1 MKSPIEKKLTK
12 ARTSLLMGA
21 PFFGSL
27 ALKLKLVLDPTTPT
41 AWTDGIYLGYNPEYV
56 KHLPMSQL
64 TGLIAHEVMHLAL
77 CHHTRQGK
85 RNHDKW
91 NRAGDHA
98 INHLLQGAGFDLPL
112 NVLLEP
118 RFTGMSAEA
127 IYDQLLDTPQGE
139 GSPGPGEVRPFP
151 GNPSPAQKKL
161 EEQRWKVAVFQAN
174 QLAKT
179 LGRSHGP
186 GFERQLKQQVLAR
199 VDWRVILQEFVSQ
212 ATRSDYTWMHPNPRY
227 ITQGIYLPG
236 LYAQTMG
243 TLVVA
248 LDTSGSVSDNQLVG
262 FTAEISAILETYDTT
277 LEVIYADTKVRG
289 QETFTKAD
297 LPLTLSP
304 KGGGGTDFRPVFDL
318 VEKQGMTPCCLVY
331 LTDLCCDRF
340 PDRSPGYPVLW
351 VNTERFRWKDPPFG
365 RVIDMEGSR

>member
-1 MKSPIEKKLTK
+1 MKSPIERKLTK
-12 ARTSLLMGA
+12 ARTNLLMEA

-27 ALKLKLVLDPTTPT
+27 ALKLKLLPDPATPT
-41 AWTDGIYLGYNPEYV
+41 AWTDGISLGYNPEYI

-85 RNHDKW
+85 RNPDKW
-91 NRAGDHA
+91 NRAADHA
-98 INHLLQGAGFDLPL
+98 INHLLQSAGFDLPL

-127 IYDQLLDTPQGE
+127 IYDQLLDTGE

-227 ITQGIYLPG
+227 ISQGIYLPG

-243 TLVVA
+243 SLVVA
-248 LDTSGSVSDNQLVG
+248 LDTSGSVSQDQLTQ
-262 FTAEISAILETYDTT
+262 FAAEISAILETYDTT

-289 QETFTKAD
+289 RETFTRAD
-297 LPLTLSP
+297 LPLTLNP
-304 KGGGGTDFRPVFDL
+304 RGGGGTDFRPVFDL
-318 VEKQGMTPCCLVY
+318 VEKQGMAPCCLVY

-351 VNTERFRWKDPPFG
+351 VNTERFRWKEPPFG
-365 RVIDMEGSR
+365 RVIDMEAT